1 MFVRKRFIFTLMLAG
16 IILAH
21 PANAMSAKDYQ
32 KKYMG
37 KNDKVISAMR
47 LAYWDG
53 AANSFATFDEWFE
66 ATKHKKLYCLP
77 QNVILNAKLL
87 KTLSDSHL
95 KILIDRGESLE
106 GWRMPDLALISLI
119 EAFPCKK

>member
-16 IILAH
+16 IMLAH
-21 PANAMSAKDYQ
+21 PANAMTAKDYQ

-66 ATKHKKLYCLP
+66 ATEHKKLYCLP
-77 QNVILNAKLL
+77 QNVIINAKLL
-87 KTLSDSHL
+87 ETLSDSHL
-95 KILIDRGESLE
+95 QILIDRGEPLE